1 MINSRRVSV
10 SAVIGA
16 MGIVYGD
23 IGTSPLY
30 AMQSAL
36 DAAGNF
42 DAEVVLGV
50 LSLIFWSL
58 AISVTL
64 KYLTVIMR
72 ADNEGEGG
80 ILALFALAQRRL
92 ITGSTWGKV
101 AVGLALAGTAF
112 FFCDALITPA
122 ISVLSAVEGLEV
134 LNAGFKSWVIPVT
147 IAVIAVLF
155 AYQRHGTAKVASL
168 FGPIMLVWFVVIAV
182 IGAIPIS
189 RNPQVLAALNPYCG
203 LGLLVHRPQ
212 VALAI
217 IGAVFLAITGGE
229 ALYADMG
236 HFGKRPVRIAWF
248 ALVGPALVINYFG
261 QGALLLELGKPVD
274 HPLYYLVPATVLP
287 WLVTLAAAA
296 TVIASQATI
305 SGAFSM
311 ARQAVHLDLL
321 PRLRVLQTSALEH
334 GQIYVPIVNWLVF
347 PAVIAFVVGF
357 GSSDALGGAYGAA
370 VVGTMVV
377 TTILGAFVAATQWN
391 WPKWQVAALFGL
403 MLVTDSAFVAG
414 NLTKVPTGG
423 WIPLTLGAALCL
435 IFTTWRSGRL
445 ELRAALAKMAVPRSE
460 LAKLVAGVHRVPGTG
475 VFLAS
480 NANLVPSALIRN
492 VEIADTPRQDP
503 VQRLRIEE
511 PLPGVHWITARFGFM
526 ETPDVAEALKACR
539 ARGLRVFTEDS
550 SFFVGRHV
558 VRARPLPWRLPKDL
572 KRFKA
577 FTLGKTVLMG
587 RKTFESIGRALPG
600 RVNLVLT
607 RDRGWFAAGA
617 IVVHSVEQAL
627 EHGGGCD
634 ELVVIGGAEVYRLVL
649 PIARRIY
656 LTHVQADVPGDTFFP
671 GFDPTQWAD
680 VECSMHPADEDHV
693 YPVTC
698 VTLERRNAPQAP
710 RHH

>member
-1 MINSRRVSV
+1 MNHQRRLSL

-30 AMQSAL
+30 ALQSAL
-36 DAAGNF
+36 DAAGSF

-64 KYLTVIMR
+64 KYVTVIMR

-92 ITGSTWGKV
+92 ITGSTWAKV

-122 ISVLSAVEGLEV
+122 ISVLGAVEGLEV
-134 LNAGFKSWVIPVT
+134 LDPRFKSWVIPVT

-168 FGPIMLVWFVVIAV
+168 FGPVMLVWFVVIAV
-182 IGAIPIS
+182 IGAFPIS
-189 RNPQVLAALNPYCG
+189 RNPQVLAALNPLHG
-203 LGLLVHRPQ
+203 IGLLFHRPSQ
-212 VALAI
+212 ALAI

-236 HFGKRPVRIAWF
+236 HFGRRPVRIAWF
-248 ALVGPALVINYFG
+248 ALVGPALVVNYFG
-261 QGALLLELGKPVD
+261 QGALLLELGKAVE
-274 HPLYYLVPATVLP
+274 HPLYHLVSASVLP
-287 WLVTLAAAA
+287 WMVILATAAAI
-296 TVIASQATI
+296 IASQATI
-305 SGAFSM
+305 SGAFSI

-334 GQIYVPIVNWLVF
+334 GQIYVPVVNWLVL
-347 PAVIAFVVGF
+347 PAVILFVVGF

-391 WPKWQVAALFGL
+391 WHKWHVAGLFGL
-403 MLVTDSAFVAG
+403 MLVTDTAYVAG
-414 NLTKVPTGG
+414 NMTKVPAGG
-423 WIPLTLGAALCL
+423 WIPLTLGAGLCL
-435 IFTTWRSGRL
+435 VFMTWRNGRL
-445 ELRAALAKMAVPRSE
+445 ELRAALAKLAVPRSE
-460 LAKLVAGVHRVPGTG
+460 LAKLIAGVHRVPGTG

-492 VEIADTPRQDP
+492 IEHNCVVHQRVIILNVEIADTPRQDP
-503 VQRLRIEE
+503 VRRLRIEE
-511 PLPGVHWITARFGFM
+511 PVPGVHLITARFGFM

-558 VRARPLPWRLPKDL
+558 VRARPLPGLRGLQRRL
-572 KRFKA
+572 
-577 FTLGKTVLMG
+577 
-587 RKTFESIGRALPG
+587 
-600 RVNLVLT
+600 
-607 RDRGWFAAGA
+607 FARM
-617 IVVHSVEQAL
+617 Q
-627 EHGGGCD
+627 
-634 ELVVIGGAEVYRLVL
+634 
-649 PIARRIY
+649 
-656 LTHVQADVPGDTFFP
+656 
-671 GFDPTQWAD
+671 
-680 VECSMHPADEDHV
+680 
-693 YPVTC
+693 
-698 VTLERRNAPQAP
+698 
-710 RHH
+710 